1 MKLLL
6 LLFIVIIN
14 YIYKYN
20 YQREGWPCNTSA
32 NARRTR
38 DNAKNKFDDMQKG
51 QVRGRETIED
61 YSDEVNNNTVKLMD
75 QLVVER
81 ANYDKILKENESLVD
96 TYNKLNI
103 NDNICN
109 RFNNLKLLAIKKIY
123 S

>member
-1 MKLLL
+1 
-6 LLFIVIIN
+6 
-14 YIYKYN
+14 
-20 YQREGWPCNTSA
+20 
-32 NARRTR
+32 
-38 DNAKNKFDDMQKG
+38 MQKG